1 MNEAVREAWWVAI
14 KRTLRRAGLV
24 AVGVV
29 LLGTAAWLL
38 LDPRAPAR
46 LARAAC
52 GPTPRPSA
60 CRAPVEAACGSLL
73 RDLGPRRS
81 PSDFVGSPDGAP
93 EGSSRG
99 TPGRATQAIPPEVR
113 RACADAASD
122 ALGRAAAF
130 WGGTAAAG
138 WAAWQLLRRTGRW
151 RARRLLA
158 AALRPAPP
166 MRSRD
171 PAGAHERLL
180 RQYGIPLPAEWWSEA
195 AAAVLEYLEAN
206 REARGSK
213 VRHDAQP
220 GGLMTHTLSA
230 LIAAWSAVGE
240 LPEHLRRPAVV
251 MLLAHDAGRVVARRD
266 EEHDRLSAILAWRA
280 MVADPDRDLRQA
292 APAVVATLLYR
303 RYGVPYARE
312 LEPVVTLLLRVLRRE
327 GDAVEVARSVE
338 AAMGFRAEPGA
349 ESRAGSPG
357 PVPRPPEGFRI
368 VEAAGTVPETPG
380 PVAPPRGLRIVG
392 SPAPPA
398 ETRPEPGDGD
408 PGGDAVAAVMAASA
422 RERLKCVAL
431 VLGRRLF
438 LCVPHQIYRPLV
450 EAGRLDVE
458 ALAREGRLATA
469 EDIRRAAAEA
479 GVPCEVLDVPAEGPR
494 LSVYIEGSV
503 RGSTRRVET
512 FFARALVFPDPRH
525 PTVRQDAILVL
536 PRRLEVIPDSG
547 AEPARKRRDEL
558 VERMRAVGKT
568 VKEATG
574 HAGV

>member
-1 MNEAVREAWWVAI
+1 
-14 KRTLRRAGLV
+14 
-24 AVGVV
+24 
-29 LLGTAAWLL
+29 
-38 LDPRAPAR
+38 
-46 LARAAC
+46 
-52 GPTPRPSA
+52 
-60 CRAPVEAACGSLL
+60 
-73 RDLGPRRS
+73 
-81 PSDFVGSPDGAP
+81 
-93 EGSSRG
+93 
-99 TPGRATQAIPPEVR
+99 
-113 RACADAASD
+113 
-122 ALGRAAAF
+122 
-130 WGGTAAAG
+130 
-138 WAAWQLLRRTGRW
+138 
-151 RARRLLA
+151 
-158 AALRPAPP
+158 
-166 MRSRD
+166 
-171 PAGAHERLL
+171 
-180 RQYGIPLPAEWWSEA
+180 
-195 AAAVLEYLEAN
+195 VLEYLEAN

-251 MLLAHDAGRVVARRD
+251 MLLAHDAGRIVARRD

-280 MVADPDRDLRQA
+280 LVADPNPDLRGA

-338 AAMGFRAEPGA
+338 AAMGSRAEP
-349 ESRAGSPG
+349 GSPG

-368 VEAAGTVPETPG
+368 VEASGTVPETPG
-380 PVAPPRGLRIVG
+380 PGAPPRGLRIVG
-392 SPAPPA
+392 QAPPA
-398 ETRPEPGDGD
+398 ETRPEPRPED
-408 PGGDAVAAVMAASA
+408 GDAVAAVIAASA

-438 LCVPHQIYRPLV
+438 LCVPYKIHRPLM

-469 EDIRRAAAEA
+469 EDLRQAAAEA

-503 RGSTRRVET
+503 RGARPFQT
-512 FFARALVFPDPRH
+512 FFARALVFPDPQH

-558 VERMRAVGKT
+558 LERVRAEKRT

>member
-1 MNEAVREAWWVAI
+1 MNEAVREAWWVAT

-52 GPTPRPSA
+52 GLTPRPSA
-60 CRAPVEAACGSLL
+60 CRAPVEAACAGLL
-73 RDLGPRRS
+73 RDE
-81 PSDFVGSPDGAP
+81 AP
-93 EGSSRG
+93 E
-99 TPGRATQAIPPEVR
+99 IPPEVR

-138 WAAWQLLRRTGRW
+138 WAAWQLLRRAGRW

-158 AALRPAPP
+158 ADLRPAPP

-171 PAGAHERLL
+171 PAGAHGRLL
-180 RQYGIPLPAEWWSEA
+180 RRYGIPLPAEWWSEA

-213 VRHDAQP
+213 ARHDAQP

-280 MVADPDRDLRQA
+280 MVADPDPDLRRA

-338 AAMGFRAEPGA
+338 AAMGSR

-357 PVPRPPEGFRI
+357 PAPRPPAGFRI
-368 VEAAGTVPETPG
+368 VEASGGTHLGPRRSPSDFVGSPDEAPG
-380 PVAPPRGLRIVG
+380 PVAPPRGLRIV
-392 SPAPPA
+392 S
-398 ETRPEPGDGD
+398 ETRPEPEDAGAPAGTPGD

-422 RERLKCVAL
+422 RERLKCIAVA
-431 VLGRRLF
+431 LGRRLF
-438 LCVPHQIYRPLV
+438 LCVPDKIYRPLV

-503 RGSTRRVET
+503 RGARPIKT

-536 PRRLEVIPDSG
+536 PRRLEVIPESS

-558 VERMRAVGKT
+558 VERMRAEKRT

>member
-1 MNEAVREAWWVAI
+1 
-14 KRTLRRAGLV
+14 
-24 AVGVV
+24 
-29 LLGTAAWLL
+29 
-38 LDPRAPAR
+38 
-46 LARAAC
+46 
-52 GPTPRPSA
+52 
-60 CRAPVEAACGSLL
+60 
-73 RDLGPRRS
+73 
-81 PSDFVGSPDGAP
+81 
-93 EGSSRG
+93 
-99 TPGRATQAIPPEVR
+99 
-113 RACADAASD
+113 
-122 ALGRAAAF
+122 
-130 WGGTAAAG
+130 
-138 WAAWQLLRRTGRW
+138 
-151 RARRLLA
+151 
-158 AALRPAPP
+158 

-171 PAGAHERLL
+171 PAGAHGRLL
-180 RQYGIPLPAEWWSEA
+180 RRYGIPLPAEWWSEA

-213 VRHDAQP
+213 AHHDAQP

-280 MVADPDRDLRQA
+280 LAADPDPDLRGA

-327 GDAVEVARSVE
+327 GEAVEVARSVE
-338 AAMGFRAEPGA
+338 AAMGSR

-368 VEAAGTVPETPG
+368 VETSGTVPEAPG
-380 PVAPPRGLRIVG
+380 PGAPPRGLRIV
-392 SPAPPA
+392 S
-398 ETRPEPGDGD
+398 ETRPEPEDAGAPAGTPGD
-408 PGGDAVAAVMAASA
+408 PGGDAVAAVIAASA
-422 RERLKCVAL
+422 RERLKCIAVA
-431 VLGRRLF
+431 LGRRLF

-512 FFARALVFPDPRH
+512 FFARALVFSDPRH

-547 AEPARKRRDEL
+547 AEPARKRRGEL
-558 VERMRAVGKT
+558 VERMRAGKRT